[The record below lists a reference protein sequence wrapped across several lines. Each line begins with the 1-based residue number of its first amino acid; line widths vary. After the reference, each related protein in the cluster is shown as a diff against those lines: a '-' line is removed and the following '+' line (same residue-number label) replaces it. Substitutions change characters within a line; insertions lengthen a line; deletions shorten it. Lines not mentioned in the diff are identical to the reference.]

1 MAHVALIPHMSKVP
15 GGVMKVLVF
24 WSRFLLLCKDQK
36 PVKLHYKDIYD
47 QRQINKHLFINNIT
61 VLSNYNIEK
70 PKHQICRCLCRAAQR
85 GALLNSYLTSQ
96 ESGVYKAPPIK
107 LFASVFYSTALSI
120 IWPMKL
126 DRQQKAEFVFLPC
139 STEMHTLNCKNDTWN
154 SSTAP
159 FKTLQ
164 NDWILK
170 PNGNC
175 VRCEKKKSI
184 IHRL

>member
-1 MAHVALIPHMSKVP
+1 MYS
-15 GGVMKVLVF
+15 F
-24 WSRFLLLCKDQK
+24 
-36 PVKLHYKDIYD
+36 
-47 QRQINKHLFINNIT
+47 IT
-61 VLSNYNIEK
+61 VLPNYNIEK
-70 PKHQICRCLCRAAQR
+70 AKHQICRCLCRAAQR

-107 LFASVFYSTALSI
+107 QSTSVFYSTALSI

-139 STEMHTLNCKNDTWN
+139 STEMHALNCKNDTWN
-154 SSTAP
+154 PSTAP

-175 VRCEKKKSI
+175 VRCEKKKSLESIDRKFPFSVFKHPQWVIYTDRI
-184 IHRL
+184 IVLK